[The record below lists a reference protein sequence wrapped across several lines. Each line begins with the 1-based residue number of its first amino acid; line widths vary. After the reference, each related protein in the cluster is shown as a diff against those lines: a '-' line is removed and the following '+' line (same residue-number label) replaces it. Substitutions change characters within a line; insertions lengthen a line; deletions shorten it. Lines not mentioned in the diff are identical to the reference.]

1 MICTARRNMF
11 CEMCIDLNHHDS
23 TIEHYFK
30 ELDNHDI
37 IICGRCLYS
46 FKRIFKFIDEGII
59 NNELISESDKHM

>member
-1 MICTARRNMF
+1 
-11 CEMCIDLNHHDS
+11 MCLDLSHHDS

-46 FKRIFKFIDEGII
+46 YKRIYKFIVKGMI
-59 NNELISESDKHM
+59 NNDELLSESDRFI